1 MDMNP
6 GLSAFKDS
14 IKRFALGDCLANLYV
29 KVQRRN
35 GPVMPTQLYFPNQV
49 RNKSDF
55 LFDPHLI
62 VEDSGT
68 EFFFRFVDRLKHQTP
83 VAPYLHGVDENA

>member
-1 MDMNP
+1 MRLVIK
-6 GLSAFKDS
+6 GSAFGHAYGQDLS
-14 IKRFALGDCLANLYV
+14 LSQSHAGVLSSTHI
-29 KVQRRN
+29 
-35 GPVMPTQLYFPNQV
+35 YFPNQV

-55 LFDPHLI
+55 LFDPRLI
-62 VEDSGT
+62 VEDRGT